1 MSFWL
6 ALMLLAIGGLAF
18 FARAELEMLRLG
30 PNGTDLLL
38 GQNPQDVAVI
48 ATGLAAL
55 LLIAPALFGGFRGRR
70 RSPLRDVLVWTMIGL
85 MGGFAYSYRDE
96 LGNMAFRIAGE
107 YGPGHAAP
115 LTESQADGERSHR
128 IKRRRDGHFT
138 VNVTINGSSV
148 PMLVDTGAST
158 VVLRQTDARKFGVD
172 TANLRYT
179 VPVQT
184 ANGVAYA
191 AHVRLRQASI
201 GSITINGIDAL
212 VAQPGVLKESLL
224 GMTFLSRL
232 RSYEFSGQ
240 YLTFRN

>member
-6 ALMLLAIGGLAF
+6 ALMLLVIGGLAF
-18 FARAELEMLRLG
+18 FGRAELQMLRLG
-30 PNGTDLLL
+30 RPGGDVLL
-38 GQNPQDVAVI
+38 GFDPQDVAIV

-55 LLIAPALFGGFRGRR
+55 LLIVPALFGTYRGRR
-70 RSPLRDVLVWTMIGL
+70 SAFRDLVVWSSIG
-85 MGGFAYSYRDE
+85 MMAGFGYSYRDE
-96 LGNMAFRIAGE
+96 IGDMAYRIAGE
-107 YGPGHAAP
+107 FAP
-115 LTESQADGERSHR
+115 QQTASVAEPQLEGERSHR

-138 VNVTINGSSV
+138 VEVMVNGTSV

-158 VVLRQTDARKFGVD
+158 VVLRQADAKKFGID
-172 TANLRYT
+172 TTMLKYT

-201 GSITINGIDAL
+201 GTISLGGIDAL